1 MARDSS
7 TAHWLS
13 RLEDRLHGMRQ
24 RRGLRRGL
32 VPTVIPFTG
41 YGTTGWVRVL
51 GRVVLRKPGT
61 SRADRAASFR
71 GWRSFVS
78 IPVSGAPVD
87 VMVGGTRTSIR
98 SDRGGV
104 LDEAILGRARR
115 GLDDGLTEHRGR
127 RGRGARVRRR

>member
-1 MARDSS
+1 MVRDSS

-41 YGTTGWVRVL
+41 YGTTGWVRGL
-51 GRVVLRKPGT
+51 GRVLPRKPGT
-61 SRADRAASFR
+61 SRTDRAASFR

-78 IPVSGAPVD
+78 IPVSGAPLEV
-87 VMVGGTRTSIR
+87 VGAGIPTP
-98 SDRGGV
+98 
-104 LDEAILGRARR
+104 LPA
-115 GLDDGLTEHRGR
+115 HP
-127 RGRGARVRRR
+127 